1 MTILETLQKEF
12 PGVVFETYY
21 SDLYLFQEDLQ
32 AMETFLKA
40 KGISYSKFIDDID
53 HQTWIEIP
61 FGYMDEY
68 VSSKRKG

>member
-1 MTILETLQKEF
+1 MSILETLQKEF

-21 SDLYLFQEDLQ
+21 SDLYIYQEDLQ
-32 AMETFLKA
+32 AIATFLKE
-40 KGISYSKFIDDID
+40 KGISYSKFIDNID
-53 HQTWIEIP
+53 HKTWIVIL